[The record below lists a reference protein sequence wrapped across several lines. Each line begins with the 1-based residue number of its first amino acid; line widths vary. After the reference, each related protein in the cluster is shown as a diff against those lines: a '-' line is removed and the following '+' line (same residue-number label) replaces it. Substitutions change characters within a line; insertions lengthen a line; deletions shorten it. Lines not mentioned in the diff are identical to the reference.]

1 MRRPRHLSP
10 EERALWDAVARVT
23 TRIGP
28 DRRQGPPSADGSA
41 PPPAMPLPE
50 PAPQRVSPFRL
61 GEKTDHWRGNDLIA
75 GLAQDMGRPALNMDA
90 GAFRRLS
97 RGKLRPEGR
106 IDLHGLTVAQ
116 AHPALIG
123 FILSSHGAGRRL
135 VLVITGKGRPR
146 ENDASMSVGAGLLRR
161 QVPHWLTLPPLGP
174 LVLQI
179 APAHISHGGG
189 GALYVYLRRAG
200 RNMPT

>member
-1 MRRPRHLSP
+1 MRRPRRLSP
-10 EERALWDAVARVT
+10 EERALWDAVARAT
-23 TRIGP
+23 TRIGLEPRP
-28 DRRQGPPSADGSA
+28 DPSPAAGPT
-41 PPPAMPLPE
+41 PPPIAPLTERVP
-50 PAPQRVSPFRL
+50 PPVSPFRM
-61 GEKTDHWRGNDLIA
+61 GEKADHRHGNDLIA
-75 GLAQDMGRPALNMDA
+75 GLAQDMGRPALHMDA
-90 GAFRRLS
+90 GSFRRLA

-123 FILSSHGAGRRL
+123 FILSSHTAGRRL

-146 ENDASMSVGAGLLRR
+146 DNEASMSAGIGLLRR

-179 APAHISHGGG
+179 APAHVSHGGG
-189 GALYVYLRRAG
+189 GALYVYLRRY
-200 RNMPT
+200 RT